1 MYLEMD
7 CSCRGRNL
15 DKMLQPGILL
25 CVRDGKKFG
34 YQIIEELGDSPMFD
48 GVRPDKTGVYRY
60 LKRME
65 MSSYLEA
72 GSAIDPVDEKSRKC
86 YAIAEKGRA
95 CLESWGATLREYA
108 YSLSQLVEE
117 IETGAEEDVKVPEG
131 ITADS
136 PEPGTVTDSVPG
148 RSAQDIDDE
157 KKDRHMTDLYL
168 ITGFLG
174 AGKST
179 FLKRFLKLFEGK
191 KIQLIINEFGAEDV
205 DGVLLGNLGVELE
218 EITGG
223 SVFCSCR
230 IDQFEKALRTFV
242 EEDTDVVIVE
252 ASGLSDPT
260 GVHNLLYES
269 ERFPHIRY
277 KGSICMID
285 AIRFP
290 KVYAK
295 SRTCVKQVAAA
306 DLALINKIDKAKPE
320 DLEKTRQLVRD
331 QRPDLMFYETSFG
344 ETDADLLTALDQA
357 KANTDATM
365 PLTAD
370 LTTRKL
376 AVKVKSGIKEETLE
390 HFLKL
395 FVETTFRVKG
405 FVETEDKGMCLV
417 SCVGT
422 LMSIEP
428 YGAEVPEDR
437 IGTLV
442 ILSGAGMPVRKA
454 VKEAIKWY
462 PEEVEMLI

>member
-1 MYLEMD
+1 
-7 CSCRGRNL
+7 
-15 DKMLQPGILL
+15 
-25 CVRDGKKFG
+25 
-34 YQIIEELGDSPMFD
+34 
-48 GVRPDKTGVYRY
+48 
-60 LKRME
+60 
-65 MSSYLEA
+65 
-72 GSAIDPVDEKSRKC
+72 
-86 YAIAEKGRA
+86 
-95 CLESWGATLREYA
+95 
-108 YSLSQLVEE
+108 
-117 IETGAEEDVKVPEG
+117 
-131 ITADS
+131 
-136 PEPGTVTDSVPG
+136 
-148 RSAQDIDDE
+148 
-157 KKDRHMTDLYL
+157 MTDLYL

-395 FVETTFRVKG
+395 FIETTFRVKG

>member
-1 MYLEMD
+1 MD

-34 YQIIEELGDSPMFD
+34 YQIIEELGESPMFD

-65 MSSYLEA
+65 TSGYLNADFET
-72 GSAIDPVDEKSRKC
+72 DPADDTPRKR
-86 YAIAEKGRA
+86 YAIADKGLA
-95 CLESWGATLREYA
+95 CLESWGTTLREYA
-108 YSLSQLVEE
+108 FSLSRLVED
-117 IETGAEEDVKVPEG
+117 IEQSIFDGPEQSITTAKAEEPVKKTEE
-131 ITADS
+131 I
-136 PEPGTVTDSVPG
+136 
-148 RSAQDIDDE
+148 AQSSDPE
-157 KKDRHMTDLYL
+157 KKDAEEKHMTDLYL

-179 FLKRFLKLFEGK
+179 FLKRFLRLFEGK

-290 KVYAK
+290 KIYAK

-376 AVKVKSGIKEETLE
+376 AVKVKNGIKAETLE

-417 SCVGT
+417 SCVGN
-422 LMSIEP
+422 LISIEP
-428 YGAEVPEDR
+428 YGTEVPEDR

-442 ILSGAGMPVRKA
+442 ILSGAGMPVRKT
-454 VKEAIKWY
+454 VKEAITWY
-462 PEEVEMLI
+462 PDEVVLV

>member
-65 MSSYLEA
+65 TSGYLKTGFEM
-72 GSAIDPVDEKSRKC
+72 DPVDEKSRKC

-95 CLESWGATLREYA
+95 CLENWGATLREYA
-108 YSLSQLVEE
+108 FSLSRLVEE
-117 IETGAEEDVKVPEG
+117 IETETSAAAGHVAAD
-131 ITADS
+131 ITAAGIEADKTAG
-136 PEPGTVTDSVPG
+136 PGNS
-148 RSAQDIDDE
+148 E

-395 FVETTFRVKG
+395 FIETTFRVKG